1 MPQGSRPARVGD
13 QLRAELAELI
23 AREVHDPG
31 IGFLT
36 LTQVKVTPDLQQAR
50 VYYTTIGDDKQRK
63 ETGRALARATPF
75 LRRQVG
81 RRLRLKH
88 VPALEFF
95 YDESIVQ
102 QDRIERIIL
111 DIQAERAE
119 NPHLNDLLAED
130 ATETAQK
137 ALADPADATETER
150 ERVEVARRGADGAAD
165 HESATET
172 ERERVEVARRGA
184 GGPADSNK

>member
-1 MPQGSRPARVGD
+1 MAQGSRPDRGGD
-13 QLRAELAELI
+13 QLRQELAELI

-36 LTQVKVTPDLQQAR
+36 LTRVKMTPDLQEAR

-63 ETGRALARATPF
+63 ETGRALQRATPF

-88 VPALEFF
+88 VPNLDFY
-95 YDESIVQ
+95 YDESIER

-119 NPHLNDLLAED
+119 HPHLNDL
-130 ATETAQK
+130 
-137 ALADPADATETER
+137 
-150 ERVEVARRGADGAAD
+150 AAGD
-165 HESATET
+165 D
-172 ERERVEVARRGA
+172 
-184 GGPADSNK
+184 DSNEPS